1 MVVKKKKKFNINNVD
16 VYKLDYTKLIQYT
29 KAVYEELQKERES
42 RTLLQGDR
50 DQLNV
55 FWMITRDDLTK
66 LMFDVCDMHK
76 EAEQKEIQIIDL
88 KKRLRQ
94 QRVQLRYENAND
106 LNKLRLENQ
115 VAIRA
120 LAIEYKKQTDDLY
133 KLNSSIQSIIENKDF
148 QQRNQL
154 KDIQINYVN
163 QLNNTNSRLENQMNQ
178 VLVRMEEQ
186 RKMIVDE
193 VQTKHVSEL
202 NKCQDKHEKHLKTIV
217 EMYNNEIE
225 ELMAFHRNSSE
236 ETLSTIIQI
245 KDELQ
250 AVIKENLK
258 INNSVLDFTEK
269 NNKLLDNLL
278 DLQNTNQYLEQQ
290 LLNYDNCKQKA
301 GDYKKEI
308 KKYKCLLKLK
318 YLENVVLEND
328 NAKMKQSF
336 EKYDDY
342 FARAFVD
349 LQYKIINK
357 NI

>member
-1 MVVKKKKKFNINNVD
+1 MVAKKKKKFNINNVD
-16 VYKLDYTKLIQYT
+16 VYKLDYAKLIQYT

-42 RTLLQGDR
+42 RTLIQGDR

-76 EAEQKEIQIIDL
+76 EAEQKEIQIIDV

-94 QRVQLRYENAND
+94 QRVQLRYENANS

-154 KDIQINYVN
+154 KDIQLNYVN
-163 QLNNTNSRLENQMNQ
+163 RLNNSNCRLENQMNQ
-178 VLVRMEEQ
+178 VLVRMEEK
-186 RKMIVDE
+186 RKMVVNE
-193 VQTKHVSEL
+193 VQTKHSSEL
-202 NKCQDKHEKHLKTIV
+202 NKRQDKHEQHLKTIA

-225 ELMAFHRNSSE
+225 DLMAFHRNTSE
-236 ETLSTIIQI
+236 ETLSTIIQL

-258 INNSVLDFTEK
+258 TNHSVLDYREK
-269 NNKLLDNLL
+269 NNKLLES
-278 DLQNTNQYLEQQ
+278 LQELQSTNQYLEQQ
-290 LLNYDNCKQKA
+290 LMNYDNCKRTA
-301 GDYKKEI
+301 GDYKKKL
-308 KKYKCLLKLK
+308 KKCKRLLKLK

-328 NAKMKQSF
+328 NAMMKQSF
-336 EKYDDY
+336 KKYDNY
-342 FARAFVD
+342 FANTFVD

-357 NI
+357 KM